1 VSRYSHEKMRGM
13 GTIDGF
19 HIIRPDK
26 TIISDANPRTIVQE
40 LNRLNEHIKRLEE
53 AGDEMAQEY
62 RGKLG
67 FDTYDELLLNR
78 WTKAKEA
85 KP

>member
-1 VSRYSHEKMRGM
+1 MRGTPPPQKTAEQM
-13 GTIDGF
+13 LIDK
-19 HIIRPDK
+19 IK
-26 TIISDANPRTIVQE
+26 SLE
-40 LNRLNEHIKRLEE
+40 LELRESSELNEHLRERIRRLEE

-67 FDTYDELLLNR
+67 FDNYDELLLNR